1 VSDLL
6 PSGLK
11 PITRLYQWATP
22 EYPQG
27 ITGHVDYPYA
37 IEGQRVSF
45 CVYGGNLQPPLVY
58 YARVIGKGTYTAE
71 PAVIQSQKAAES
83 INLTGSLPV
92 EIR

>member
-1 VSDLL
+1 VYRNDL
-6 PSGLK
+6 
-11 PITRLYQWATP
+11 
-22 EYPQG
+22 
-27 ITGHVDYPYA
+27 
-37 IEGQRVSF
+37 QR
-45 CVYGGNLQPPLVY
+45 PLVY